1 MDALKAQ
8 IKAGRLKIV
17 DPVGHVHV
25 LDGAVK
31 GPEATIRIT
40 DRKILRR
47 MMVVPDLYMGEAY
60 TDGALT
66 VEDGTLYDVLDF
78 FALNLMPSLHGTSTV
93 VLPNASKNNTVG
105 QAKDNVAFHYDLNRA
120 LFELFLDSDL
130 QYSCAYFTDVR
141 NTLEQ
146 AQVNKKMRISAKLL
160 LQPGMRVL
168 DIGSGFG
175 GLAMHLARTFGVQVV
190 GLTLSEEQWQVSN
203 ERAKAA
209 DLAKKVTF
217 KLLDYREETGQYD
230 RIVSVGMFEHVGQSH
245 FDEFFHKIRDLL
257 ADEGVCLLH
266 SIGRMAPPG
275 MTSPWLIKYI
285 FPGGYAPSPSE
296 TFAAIE
302 RADLWVTDCE
312 ILRLHYAETL
322 KHWHQRFQGNRDK
335 VCALYDQRFCR
346 LFEYYLQ
353 LCEIGYRRLN
363 WMNFQLQISKS
374 LIAVPLTR
382 SYLAHW
388 DTTKAD
394 PSPALRKSTV

>member
-1 MDALKAQ
+1 MDVLKAQ
-8 IKAGRLKIV
+8 IKAGRLKIA
-17 DPVGHVHV
+17 DPDGHIH
-25 LDGAVK
+25 LLQGAAK
-31 GPEATIRIT
+31 GPEASIRIT

-60 TDGALT
+60 TDGSLI
-66 VEDGTLYDVLDF
+66 VEEGTLYDVLDF
-78 FALNLMPSLHGTSTV
+78 FALNLMPSLHGTGAV
-93 VLPNASKNNTVG
+93 VLPNASKNNVVG
-105 QAKDNVAFHYDLNRA
+105 QAKDNIALHYDLNRN
-120 LFELFLDSDL
+120 LFELFLDADL
-130 QYSCAYFTDVR
+130 QYSCAYFTDLH

-146 AQVNKKMRISAKLL
+146 AQLNKKMRVAAKLL

-175 GLAMHLARTFGVQVV
+175 GLAMHLATTFDVEVV
-190 GLTLSEEQWQVSN
+190 GVTLSEEQWHVSN
-203 ERAKAA
+203 ARAKAA
-209 DLAKKVTF
+209 GLDKKVTF
-217 KLLDYREETGQYD
+217 KLLDYREETGHYD

-245 FDEFFHKIRDLL
+245 FDEFFRKIRELL
-257 ADEGVCLLH
+257 TDDGVCLLH

-335 VCALYDQRFCR
+335 VRALYDERFCR
-346 LFEYYLQ
+346 LFEYYLL
-353 LCEIGYRRLN
+353 LCQIGYRRLN
-363 WMNFQLQISKS
+363 WMNFQFQISKS
-374 LIAVPLTR
+374 LTAVPLTR
-382 SYLAHW
+382 SYLTHW
-388 DTTKAD
+388 DTTK
-394 PSPALRKSTV
+394 S

>member
-1 MDALKAQ
+1 MDRLKSQ
-8 IKAGRLKIV
+8 IKAGRLKII
-17 DPVGHVHV
+17 DPVGQIHILQGV
-25 LDGAVK
+25 VK
-31 GPEATIRIT
+31 GPEASIRIT
-40 DRKILRR
+40 DPKVMRR
-47 MMVVPDLYMGEAY
+47 MMAVPDLYMGEAY
-60 TDGALT
+60 TDGTLT

-78 FALNLMPSLHGTSTV
+78 FALNLMPSLRGTSTV
-93 VLPNASKNNTVG
+93 VLPNASTNNNVG
-105 QAKDNVAFHYDLNRA
+105 QAKDNVAFHYDLNRG

-130 QYSCAYFTDVR
+130 QYSCAYFTDVG

-146 AQVNKKMRISAKLL
+146 AQIDKKMRIAAKLL
-160 LQPGMRVL
+160 LQPGMHVL

-175 GLAMHLARTFGVQVV
+175 GLALHLAKAFGVKVV
-190 GLTLSEEQWQVSN
+190 GLTLSEEQWRVSN
-203 ERAKAA
+203 ERAIAA
-209 DLAKKVTF
+209 NLDKSVTF
-217 KLLDYREETGQYD
+217 KLLDYRQETGQYD
-230 RIVSVGMFEHVGQSH
+230 RIVSVGMFEHVGKSH

-257 ADEGVCLLH
+257 NDEGVCLLH

-322 KHWHQRFQGNRDK
+322 KNWHQRFQGNRDK
-335 VCALYDQRFCR
+335 VCALYDERFCR

-374 LIAVPLTR
+374 LTAVPLTR
-382 SYLAHW
+382 SYLSDW
-388 DTTKAD
+388 NTNKSG
-394 PSPALRKSTV
+394 SPTF

>member
-1 MDALKAQ
+1 MDALQTQ
-8 IKAGRLKIV
+8 IKAGRLKVI
-17 DPVGHVHV
+17 DPDGNVHV
-25 LDGAVK
+25 LAGAAA
-31 GPEATIRIT
+31 GPQASIKIT

-60 TDGALT
+60 TDGTLT
-66 VEDGTLYDVLDF
+66 VEEGTLYDVLDF
-78 FALNLMPSLHGTSTV
+78 FALNLMPSLHGTNTV
-93 VLPNASKNNTVG
+93 VLPNASKNNVVG

-120 LFELFLDSDL
+120 LFELFLDADL
-130 QYSCAYFTDVR
+130 QYSCAYFTDAG

-146 AQVNKKMRISAKLL
+146 AQLNKKMRVSAKALL
-160 LQPGMRVL
+160 EPGMRVL

-175 GLAMHLARTFGVQVV
+175 GLALHMAKTFGVEVV
-190 GLTLSEEQWQVSN
+190 GVTLSEEQCEVSN
-203 ERAKAA
+203 QRAKAA
-209 DLAKKVTF
+209 GLDKKVTF
-217 KLLDYREETGQYD
+217 KLLDYRQETGQFD

-245 FDEFFHKIRDLL
+245 FDEFFQKIRDLL
-257 ADEGVCLLH
+257 TDDGVCLLH

-302 RADLWVTDCE
+302 RSGLWVTDCE
-312 ILRLHYAETL
+312 ILRLHYAHTL
-322 KHWHQRFQGNRDK
+322 KAWHQNFQGNRDK
-335 VCALYDQRFCR
+335 VRALYDERFCR

-374 LIAVPLTR
+374 LTAVPLTR
-382 SYLAHW
+382 SYLGEW
-388 DTTKAD
+388 DTSKAGAN
-394 PSPALRKSTV
+394 PLQSST

>member
-1 MDALKAQ
+1 MDRLKSQ
-8 IKAGRLKIV
+8 IKAGRLKII
-17 DPVGHVHV
+17 DPVGQIHILQGV
-25 LDGAVK
+25 VK
-31 GPEATIRIT
+31 GPEASIRIT
-40 DRKILRR
+40 DPKVMRR
-47 MMVVPDLYMGEAY
+47 MMAVPDLYMGEAY
-60 TDGALT
+60 TDGTLT

-78 FALNLMPSLHGTSTV
+78 FALNLMPSLRGTRTV
-93 VLPNASKNNTVG
+93 VLPNASTNNNVG
-105 QAKDNVAFHYDLNRA
+105 QAKDNVAFHYDLNRG

-130 QYSCAYFTDVR
+130 QYSCAYFTDVG

-146 AQVNKKMRISAKLL
+146 AQIDKKMRIAAKLL
-160 LQPGMRVL
+160 LQPGMHVL

-175 GLAMHLARTFGVQVV
+175 GLALHLAKAFGVKVV
-190 GLTLSEEQWQVSN
+190 GLTLSEEQWRVSN
-203 ERAKAA
+203 ERAIAA
-209 DLAKKVTF
+209 NLDKSVTF
-217 KLLDYREETGQYD
+217 KLLDYRQETGQYD
-230 RIVSVGMFEHVGQSH
+230 RIVSVGMFEHVGKSH

-257 ADEGVCLLH
+257 NDEGVCLLH

-322 KHWHQRFQGNRDK
+322 KNWHQRFQGNRDK
-335 VCALYDQRFCR
+335 VCALYDERFCR

-374 LIAVPLTR
+374 LTAVPLTR
-382 SYLAHW
+382 SYLSDW
-388 DTTKAD
+388 NTNKSG
-394 PSPALRKSTV
+394 SPTF

>member
-1 MDALKAQ
+1 MDTINAPVKF
-8 IKAGRLKIV
+8 GRLTIA
-17 DPVGHVHV
+17 DPDGHIHV
-25 LDGAVK
+25 LQGAEP
-31 GPEATIRIT
+31 GPRAGIRIT

-60 TDGALT
+60 TDGTLT
-66 VEDGTLYDVLDF
+66 VEEGTLYDVLDF

-93 VLPNASKNNTVG
+93 VLPNASKNNVVG

-130 QYSCAYFTDVR
+130 QYSCAYFTDVH

-146 AQVNKKMRISAKLL
+146 AQLNKKMRVSAKALL
-160 LQPGMRVL
+160 KPGLRVL

-175 GLAMHLARTFGVQVV
+175 GLALHMAKTFGVDVV
-190 GLTLSEEQWQVSN
+190 GVTLSQEQVQVSN

-209 DLAKKVTF
+209 GLDDKVQF
-217 KLLDYREETGQYD
+217 KLLDYRQETGHYD

-245 FDEFFHKIRDLL
+245 FDEFFQKIRDLL
-257 ADEGVCLLH
+257 TDDGVCLLH

-302 RADLWVTDCE
+302 RAGLWVTDCE

-322 KHWHQRFQGNRDK
+322 KAWHIRFQGNRDK
-335 VCALYDQRFCR
+335 VRALYDERFCR

-363 WMNFQLQISKS
+363 WMNFQFQISKS
-374 LIAVPLTR
+374 LTAVPLTR
-382 SYLAHW
+382 SYLNDW
-388 DTTKAD
+388 DTSKGDTPPSKA
-394 PSPALRKSTV
+394 